1 MREFKGLV
9 QIELCV
15 LQTALDSRL
24 GVERN
29 ICPAQ
34 CLVNFRLTTMGVEK
48 EKEKGREKERKY
60 SIYE

>member
-9 QIELCV
+9 QIEHCV

-34 CLVNFRLTTMGVEK
+34 CLVNFRLTTMGVE
-48 EKEKGREKERKY
+48 EKREREREKEREY

>member
-1 MREFKGLV
+1 MREFKGLL

-29 ICPAQ
+29 ICPSQ
-34 CLVNFRLTTMGVEK
+34 CLVNLLTIMGLEEEK
-48 EKEKGREKERKY
+48 EKEREKEREY